1 MADDD
6 IKAVA
11 VYLKDVSG
19 PAAEAGSAPDKD
31 VMAAGKAI
39 YQDLCSSC
47 HTPDGKGI
55 PNLFP
60 NLSGAATIS
69 ARDPATVLRV
79 ILQGAQS
86 VATDREP
93 TGPAMP
99 AFGWQLDDAQVAAV
113 ATYVRSNFGK
123 NAPSVSEGDVQKV
136 RSALAARTN

>member
-1 MADDD
+1 
-6 IKAVA
+6 VF
-11 VYLKDVSG
+11 
-19 PAAEAGSAPDKD
+19 
-31 VMAAGKAI
+31 AAGNAI

-47 HTPDGKGI
+47 HAIDGKGV

-60 NLSGAATIS
+60 NLSEAATVS
-69 ARDPATVLRV
+69 AKDPATVLRV

-86 VATDREP
+86 VATDAEP

-123 NAPSVSEGDVQKV
+123 KAPPVSEGDVQKA
-136 RSALAARTN
+136 RSSLAARTN